1 MEQNIQWYGL
11 EQRLDK
17 SCTILIQLGKQVDAF
32 DYDMQNGMI
41 GNRRKVIEIP
51 VGVPDGMTIDEEGML
66 WIALWGNGQCRKIL
80 SYNW

>member
-1 MEQNIQWYGL
+1 MCIRDSYIDSA
-11 EQRLDK
+11 R
-17 SCTILIQLGKQVDAF
+17 KQVDAF

-66 WIALWGNGQCRKIL
+66 WIALWGTGSVGKMCIRDRFFTA
-80 SYNW
+80 